1 MSAELADPNRVAVF
15 LEPGSNVAIWW
26 GTDPEAPPR
35 AREVRLLLED
45 VTVLGPGGTSMTSR
59 TVTDADGEQTVD
71 SLPMTLL
78 TLSVDQAESGK
89 IILGS
94 KTGELWFALRSDEA
108 DLAPSEAIGLDEL
121 FD

>member
-1 MSAELADPNRVAVF
+1 M
-15 LEPGSNVAIWW
+15 
-26 GTDPEAPPR
+26 
-35 AREVRLLLED
+35 RLRLED
-45 VTVLGPGGTSMTSR
+45 VTVLGSGGTTMTSR

-78 TLSVDQAESGK
+78 KLSVDQAESGK

-94 KTGELWFALRSDEA
+94 KTGVLWFALRSDEA
-108 DLAPSEAIGLDEL
+108 ELAPSEAIGPDEL